1 MGTQPTPK
9 FDRMTDWDNLISHAS
24 NFTIQLFRC
33 IDSKNES
40 IPVNILHA
48 STNLIKIHNEIDTII
63 QFMKDNKYNIEE
75 IQSPDVKNTTI
86 DVAIMGGDATF
97 FNNNYLLVMPTLWE
111 DLGLVPNWDI
121 LWYGIDYAPRPK
133 LSAITRPMCSG
144 PKFSQDGIVLVK
156 SHINRRHDYYARIG
170 LLAMTQAQIEHMIK
184 EITKEDNWRYSTMIK
199 RLKKK
204 IKKDQRWGVDA
215 ELFCAAMGI
224 INHIRNELVHI
235 RFDMSLNDL
244 RNKEREFLSL
254 LCKFDDLAIKN
265 NRSVGLPSPL
275 PRTLDKQIHAVYKHI
290 VKLAYTT
297 LMWITR
303 YSICD
308 MDPAQLQAE
317 SFSIMH
323 SQRAE

>member
-1 MGTQPTPK
+1 MYTQPTLK
-9 FDRMTDWDNLISHAS
+9 FDRMTDWDKLISHAP

-40 IPVNILHA
+40 MPVNILHA

-86 DVAIMGGDATF
+86 DVAIMGDDAAF
-97 FNNNYLLVMPTLWE
+97 FNNNYLFVMSTLWE

-133 LSAITRPMCSG
+133 LPIITRPICSG

-170 LLAMTQAQIEHMIK
+170 LLSMTQAQIEHMIK
-184 EITKEDNWRYSTMIK
+184 EITKKDIWRYSTMIK
-199 RLKKK
+199 KLKKK

-215 ELFCAAMGI
+215 ELFFAAMDI
-224 INHIRNELVHI
+224 INHIRNEWVHI
-235 RFDMSLNDL
+235 QFYMSLDNIRD
-244 RNKEREFLSL
+244 KEREFSSL

-275 PRTLDKQIHAVYKHI
+275 PSKLDEEIYVVYKHI

-308 MDPAQLQAE
+308 MDPAQVQAKAY
-317 SFSIMH
+317 SIIH